1 MKVLLSKIYST
12 YGFHINILSK
22 KKKKISTTRAETF
35 ETTLKMCLIVSDSDL
50 SSSDTVVSSDLF
62 PLLVSKVQ
70 GP

>member
-12 YGFHINILSK
+12 YGFHINILS
-22 KKKKISTTRAETF
+22 KKKISTTRAETF

-70 GP
+70 GPQ